1 MKRISIFFCRSFS
14 MMGDDIPKAYG
25 LGGGVQGLLRRNPKS
40 CLPAVGPHHGGSEEK
55 FAGIAGAV
63 LGLGVFRR

>member
-1 MKRISIFFCRSFS
+1 

-55 FAGIAGAV
+55 FAGIAGAE